1 MLLKKTAWFW
11 KSGLAVISF
20 ILMLSISGCSDTSP
34 EKIQFR
40 KQ

>member
-1 MLLKKTAWFW
+1 MLLRKTAWFW

-20 ILMLSISGCSDTSP
+20 VLMFVFRGVAIHHRK
-34 EKIQFR
+34 KIQFR